1 MLKAE
6 VVAVKLNDLYII
18 DIRKPED
25 FAINNIPNSVNILME
40 DLGEKLDMLPKDQT
54 IQVVC
59 YTGQISSQ
67 TIGVLRMAGFDAVAL
82 SGGFPSWEK
91 LNKSIEQ
98 SEGMTDTSSSGGMQ
112 RMVVN
117 LFSGSSKES

>member
-54 IQVVC
+54 I
-59 YTGQISSQ
+59 
-67 TIGVLRMAGFDAVAL
+67 
-82 SGGFPSWEK
+82 
-91 LNKSIEQ
+91 
-98 SEGMTDTSSSGGMQ
+98 
-112 RMVVN
+112 
-117 LFSGSSKES
+117 